1 MTPLPATLTP
11 ETELLLLAVRQR
23 LQPDAAL
30 AARLADLAASTATS
44 PELLALARWH
54 GLLPL
59 LYRALAA
66 VGAPAAVTSR
76 YRAAYLANAAQMTR
90 LLHELHR
97 LQALFTTARLRV
109 VPFKGPVLAAQLYG
123 DFTMRQSVDL
133 DLLTT
138 RADLPGVIATLQA
151 QGYRPTLTLDEHQ
164 SAAYRRSGQD
174 WVLWH
179 PQRRLFIDVN
189 TVIASHTVARPEQV
203 EAMLDRTVT
212 QVLPEGPVLG
222 LRPEDTLIALG
233 MHGGRHAWDQ
243 LGQIADLAALLTAG
257 APLAWELIVA
267 ELARWRVRRT
277 VLTALTLAARLFPV
291 ALPPDMAQLARADPQ
306 VDRQAA
312 AVAARLCAAPLGP
325 RSQLATWWF
334 CLRSRDEWRDRL
346 RFALRELCVPST
358 LDWQTLPLPG
368 RCAFLYAVLRPLRL
382 LAELLRHPLKG
393 AGRRT
398 FKPAR
403 TNSAGS

>member
-233 MHGGRHAWDQ
+233 EHEMEIQ
-243 LGQIADLAALLTAG
+243 
-257 APLAWELIVA
+257 
-267 ELARWRVRRT
+267 
-277 VLTALTLAARLFPV
+277 
-291 ALPPDMAQLARADPQ
+291 
-306 VDRQAA
+306 
-312 AVAARLCAAPLGP
+312 
-325 RSQLATWWF
+325 
-334 CLRSRDEWRDRL
+334 
-346 RFALRELCVPST
+346 
-358 LDWQTLPLPG
+358 
-368 RCAFLYAVLRPLRL
+368 
-382 LAELLRHPLKG
+382 
-393 AGRRT
+393 
-398 FKPAR
+398 
-403 TNSAGS
+403 SA